1 MEKYNLGKPVVRQ
14 CWLNIETGEFSKS
27 WFKGEFGTTVESIL
41 SDNNCGIKDTWKL
54 IEYSVLNDKDFEF
67 MDCMRLR

>member
-27 WFKGEFGTTVESIL
+27 WFKGEFGNTVESIL
-41 SDNNCGIKDTWKL
+41 SDNSIDIKWKL